1 MTVDLPAEPVDQFTF
16 EWWFLDYLDRYLI
29 RHGKAVFHVHT
40 PWSVFDSK
48 HPNSGAPFNHQWAIY
63 DDDGRL
69 AGRNEGWGWPLK
81 LNWEDTCATREE
93 AVKDALLRTRK
104 RIARLMEEIKTL
116 EESIHAFEAGP

>member
-40 PWSVFDSK
+40 PWSAFDPQ
-48 HPNSGAPFNHQWAIY
+48 HPNDGAPFNHQWAIY
-63 DDDGRL
+63 DNEGHL
-69 AGRNEGWGWPLK
+69 AGRNQGWDWPTHM
-81 LNWEDTCATREE
+81 NWKDEWATREE

-104 RIARLMEEIKTL
+104 RIARLLEEIKTL